1 MSLILRTLRANEAAR
16 TLPERVLSHA
26 QLEYND
32 EALSVTGEFGERF
45 GFFRWRYG
53 TPPPTPT
60 PPGEKDG
67 MLYLDDPAL
76 ECGDACEGRHL
87 LEAPCNYL
95 EMASVAARLLQQ

>member
-16 TLPERVLSHA
+16 TLPERVLNHA
-26 QLEYND
+26 ELGRSD
-32 EALSVTGEFGERF
+32 EALSITGEFGERF
-45 GFFRWRYG
+45 GFFRWRSAS
-53 TPPPTPT
+53 T
-60 PPGEKDG
+60 PGEKDG

-95 EMASVAARLLQQ
+95 EMMSVAARLLRQ